1 LLLVLYAPAPLR
13 LLACALLLVLY
24 APAPL
29 GLLACALLDFLGL
42 LPAFG
47 LQ

>member
-1 LLLVLYAPAPLR
+1 LLLVLYAPAPLG
-13 LLACALLLVLY
+13 LLARALLLVLY